1 MVYQWNLDRMREE
14 TVFIV
19 VVVGDVAVSVVV
31 IGIVFINVLLS
42 LLS

>member
-19 VVVGDVAVSVVV
+19 VVVGGGSFSVVG
-31 IGIVFINVLLS
+31 IGVVCINVLL
-42 LLS
+42 